1 VEGASRRFG
10 RVYVGSGR
18 ANPKIIDLAELI
30 RCRLD
35 RRFVSFPAMIVLS
48 ARLIAVVLGAA
59 TLLPDVVRADVL
71 LPKLIGN
78 VRPSSQL
85 IPCDRAAEHLVI
97 RRDSHL
103 DPKCTYTGG
112 LEITNSNVTLDCRGA
127 AIDDPEGD
135 DDYGIHVHAPAS
147 FRLSR
152 VSVRNC
158 LISGFLNNVR
168 ISRDGYRALAAGSE
182 YVRASSRIEI
192 RNSRLVGARGS
203 GLFVN
208 GYVTDVRVRDTEVA
222 GSGGVGIYLE
232 AGSKENRIIRSYIHD
247 NGFGDVDPANG
258 TPLVVGGIELRYLST
273 GREGL
278 AINGSRDNYVAGNVF
293 EHNSYGAIFLYKN
306 CGEYFTERPQE
317 WWPRR
322 YGANGN
328 RIRRNEFID
337 EQNGIWIGSRMSQN
351 QAFLDCS
358 DPSYFGSGI
367 LRIHEDFAKGNVI
380 QSNSFVNVAMGIRVE
395 DDGTRIERN
404 RFESDRSD
412 HVAILIGT
420 GRRSEVLGRPVTGTI
435 VRGNRAHIFL
445 GQSVYEWVYE
455 VDGLVFERNRS
466 RGVPALIHQAIPPPT
481 NLHLFVK
488 ELFPAP

>member
-1 VEGASRRFG
+1 MTA
-10 RVYVGSGR
+10 
-18 ANPKIIDLAELI
+18 
-30 RCRLD
+30 
-35 RRFVSFPAMIVLS
+35 LS
-48 ARLIAVVLGAA
+48 ARFIAVSFGAA
-59 TLLPDVVRADVL
+59 ILLPSLARADAL

-85 IPCDRAAEHLVI
+85 IPCDRASEHLVV

-112 LEITNSNVTLDCRGA
+112 VEITSSNVTFDCRGA

-135 DDYGIHVHAPAS
+135 DDYGIHVHARAS
-147 FRLSR
+147 LRLSR

-168 ISRDGYRALAAGSE
+168 VSRDGYRSLAEGRE
-182 YVRASSRIEI
+182 YVAAPSRIEI
-192 RNSRLVGARGS
+192 RNSRLLNSRGS

-208 GYVTDVRVRDTEVA
+208 GYVTDVRIRDLEVA

-232 AGSKENRIIRSYIHD
+232 AGSKDNRVIRSYIHD
-247 NGFGDVDPANG
+247 NGFGDVDPTNG
-258 TPLVVGGIELRYLST
+258 TPFVVGDVELRYLST

-278 AINGSRDNYVAGNVF
+278 AIDGSRDNHIAGNVF

-306 CGEYFTERPQE
+306 CGEYVTERPQQ

-328 RIRRNEFID
+328 RIRRNTIID
-337 EQNGIWIGSRMSQN
+337 EGNGIWIGSRMSEN

-367 LRIHEDFAKGNVI
+367 LRIHEDFAKNNVI

-420 GRRSEVLGRPVTGTI
+420 GRRSELLGRPVTGTT

-445 GQSVYEWVYE
+445 GQNVYEWVYD
-455 VDGLVFERNRS
+455 VDGLIFERNRN
-466 RGVPALIHQAIPPPT
+466 GGTAALIHKAVPPPT
-481 NLHLFVK
+481 NFHLFVK
-488 ELFPAP
+488 RLFSTP